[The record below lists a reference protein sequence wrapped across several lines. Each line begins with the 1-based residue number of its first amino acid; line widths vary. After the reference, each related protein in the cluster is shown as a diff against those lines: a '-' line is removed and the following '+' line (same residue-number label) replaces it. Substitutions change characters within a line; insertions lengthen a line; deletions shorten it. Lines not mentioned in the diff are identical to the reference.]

1 MATLTGRTL
10 KVSTL
15 LDPKEILAVSLPEG
29 VPRCILYIHFEDRG
43 LALTADVAA
52 KAVRKAKAVIAE
64 HGIDNVTALLQGKLA
79 GLAIAEAGLVVN
91 AKVPKIEPEERLAA

>member
-1 MATLTGRTL
+1 MPTLTGRTL

-15 LDPKEILAVSLPEG
+15 LDPKELLAVSLPEG

-52 KAVRKAKAVIAE
+52 KAVRKAKAMIEE

-79 GLAIAEAGLVVN
+79 GLAIVEAGLVVN
-91 AKVPKIEPEERLAA
+91 ARVPKDESERLAA

>member
-1 MATLTGRTL
+1 MPTLTGRTL

-15 LDPKEILAVSLPEG
+15 LDPKELLAVSLPEG

-52 KAVRKAKAVIAE
+52 KAVRKAQAVIAE
-64 HGIDNVTALLQGKLA
+64 HGIDNVTALLQGKLS
-79 GLAIAEAGLVVN
+79 GLAILEAGLTVN
-91 AKVPKIEPEERLAA
+91 ARVPKTEDERLAA